1 MTGAPF
7 ALDPL
12 LAAVRARSTGIG
24 SQIHGERHWRTVGA
38 NGLWLAGSVPEAD
51 THVVLLFALLHDTMR
66 LNDARD
72 PEHGPRAAAFAVELH
87 EEGLLAVTD
96 VQLDLLHHACFEHAD
111 GTVSDDPTVGVCW
124 DADRLDLPR
133 VGITP
138 RPDLFSTAAARTGG
152 HPSGEPPEW
161 LELYS
166 ADQLSALASVDRQLE
181 EARVAYWLFG
191 GWAVDFHAGEITRA
205 HDDVDLAV
213 WLDDLPRIVELL
225 RENGWRHA
233 PYEDEDGGTGYE
245 RGSVRLEL
253 TYLVRDGDLVATPLR
268 HGQAVWPEDSFG
280 DDVGELRGVRA
291 RLVALAALA
300 QGKSSPR
307 AEPADAAK
315 DRADFSRL
323 SRLLR

>member
-1 MTGAPF
+1 
-7 ALDPL
+7 
-12 LAAVRARSTGIG
+12 
-24 SQIHGERHWRTVGA
+24 
-38 NGLWLAGSVPEAD
+38 
-51 THVVLLFALLHDTMR
+51 MR

-72 PEHGPRAAAFAVELH
+72 PEHGPRGRLAVELH

-96 VQLDLLHHACFEHAD
+96 AQLDLLHHACFEHAD

-268 HGQAVWPEDSFG
+268 HGQAVWPEIRSG
-280 DDVGELRGVRA
+280 TTSASCAACGRGSSRWP
-291 RLVALAALA
+291 RSRR
-300 QGKSSPR
+300 KSSPR